1 MSLQGLPDS
10 SRIWL
15 FAADRVLSES
25 ESEALQQDLMMFVA
39 EWQAHGADL
48 TAGFELRYGACLVI
62 AVDESQAA
70 PTGCSIDKA
79 FRLLQRF
86 GSEHKMDFFNRL
98 LLHRPLCTS
107 SVIKTVSQAQQAL
120 DEKDWAAST
129 LVWNAQLQTLGEYR
143 LNPFLPLKSSWA
155 AAKLN
160 WPA

>member
-98 LLHRPLCTS
+98 QSPQGVGFFRKRLSLRA
-107 SVIKTVSQAQQAL
+107 IKDRAFSHARVS
-120 DEKDWAAST
+120 
-129 LVWNAQLQTLGEYR
+129 R
-143 LNPFLPLKSSWA
+143 
-155 AAKLN
+155 
-160 WPA
+160 

>member
-1 MSLQGLPDS
+1 MSLQGLPDT

-25 ESEALQQDLMMFVA
+25 ESEALQQELQLFVA

-48 TAGFELRYGACLVI
+48 TAGFELRYGTCLVI

-86 GSEHKMDFFNRL
+86 GAQYGLDFFNRL

-129 LVWNAQLQTLGEYR
+129 LVWNAQLQSLGQYR
-143 LNPFLPLKSSWA
+143 SSAFLPLNQSWA
-155 AAKLN
+155 AARLN
-160 WPA
+160 FSH

>member
-25 ESEALQQDLMMFVA
+25 EAEALQQDLTMFVA

-48 TAGFELRYGACLVI
+48 SAGFELRYGACLVI

-86 GSEHKMDFFNRL
+86 GSEHKLDFFNRM

-107 SVIKTVSQAQQAL
+107 AVIKTVSQAQQAL
-120 DEKDWAAST
+120 EDRDWASST
-129 LVWNAQLQTLGEYR
+129 LVWNAQLAQLGEYR
-143 LNPFLPLKSSWA
+143 TNPFLPLSQSWA
-155 AAKLN
+155 AARLTFS
-160 WPA
+160 